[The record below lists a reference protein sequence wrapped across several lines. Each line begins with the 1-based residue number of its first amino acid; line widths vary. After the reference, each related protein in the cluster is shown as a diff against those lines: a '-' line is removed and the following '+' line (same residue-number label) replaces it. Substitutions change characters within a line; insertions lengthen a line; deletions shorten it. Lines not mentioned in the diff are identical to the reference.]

1 MLRSLWRSF
10 DRFSLQY
17 FKYVINELQGIEV
30 VDTSNTEVVVD
41 ILQSIVEIVTYGD
54 RHDPS
59 IFECFMEYQV
69 LAEFVRMLKI
79 SRNTRIQAKVLQYLS
94 IMIQNLHSDHAIYYC
109 FSNGHIN
116 SIITHEYGF
125 HAGDLA
131 LYYVSF
137 LRAVSSKLN
146 KDTIC
151 LLLKVQEGVVTSFLL
166 YTEALRFAHHGEKM
180 IQTAIRSLTLSIYSV
195 SDDMVCQF
203 LMAPP
208 VSQYFSDLVLKLREE
223 CVHLD
228 MAISNMGKYYSS
240 DKRKELKSGI
250 DKFLDDLY
258 YIKDLLC
265 LGNSHLSTLVTH
277 KLLGLL
283 VVPIL
288 IPMQLGKNTA
298 IKISACTSLYLL
310 SRLLQ
315 VVDKK
320 EILDSVASLILYPHV
335 VLGPVLV
342 TEDCAVDNSQV
353 KLSAVHGNN
362 TKEAFGLVLEPK
374 LLAHH
379 LLSSRRDCVQER
391 VGILS
396 YMSSD
401 DQGLL
406 LASLMLLLILAESND
421 LDNLWASAFGFRQK
435 EAETD
440 DAVDSKL
447 LEEITCLGC
456 MPQIL
461 NALLNNL
468 GSYTS
473 SSMLTQWHA
482 AWLLIKIIDLQR
494 SMLTHHELHLFNISV
509 RLNTS
514 FHQAREHLLNEL
526 NECWFDYMLDTFEK
540 EWISCKK
547 ALEES
552 PRNKDPSFVLE
563 IAFYKQPSDETSIGA
578 WQRMVDAVKIFV
590 LHLQLKAYV
599 LNGCI
604 PITPP
609 LNSRTGSLSSPRS
622 FHASDPLNA
631 NFGTEVMLGSGIPC
645 KIAFS
650 KVGIRDIY
658 MLPVAKGASGKLLL
672 LEKHPFRS
680 QTGTVLAVARLAGL
694 TPKVDEER
702 GTWLHLCIRE
712 FNPALLGKNCNSK
725 SLIHETDARWTLG
738 FSDAEACE
746 AASLLIA
753 EETCKQRSFIES
765 LLAPCLY
772 DNHVGGEVDRQILLA
787 SFAIPSVKILKA
799 PHQFII
805 LIYCLNW
812 KRKAP
817 NNGDCFYLNLCLWK
831 MPITGTS

>member
-1 MLRSLWRSF
+1 MIDAMSLLQDVGFLSKGVHNFVSKKNERCSQLPIFTKKVEGVRSTPWGMKPKS
-10 DRFSLQY
+10 
-17 FKYVINELQGIEV
+17 KGNNMHPMYVINELQGIEV

-228 MAISNMGKYYSS
+228 MAISNMG
-240 DKRKELKSGI
+240 
-250 DKFLDDLY
+250 
-258 YIKDLLC
+258 
-265 LGNSHLSTLVTH
+265 
-277 KLLGLL
+277 
-283 VVPIL
+283 
-288 IPMQLGKNTA
+288 
-298 IKISACTSLYLL
+298 
-310 SRLLQ
+310 
-315 VVDKK
+315 
-320 EILDSVASLILYPHV
+320 
-335 VLGPVLV
+335 
-342 TEDCAVDNSQV
+342 
-353 KLSAVHGNN
+353 
-362 TKEAFGLVLEPK
+362 
-374 LLAHH
+374 
-379 LLSSRRDCVQER
+379 